1 MQALNSKGYTR
12 KALAITGIGMF
23 FTFLFLA
30 PLTAFAATT
39 VTVKTDSST
48 YAAGATIHVSG
59 TVSPAP
65 TLTGTYVAVSI
76 TTPSGTTA
84 DANEFAVSTVNGSFS
99 GTFVGGPSYV
109 PNGTYTLTATYNSV
123 SATTTF
129 TYGTAPT
136 TSQTGGSTTTTIVE
150 QTTVTQVVS
159 SLTTVVQQQI
169 TTVSAQTAT
178 TVTQQFSTTVTQVST
193 STVTD
198 STALAVG
205 AVGLIIAIVAIILAV
220 LTMRKK

>member
-1 MQALNSKGYTR
+1 MQALNSTGYTR

-39 VTVKTDSST
+39 VTVQTDASS
-48 YAAGATIHVSG
+48 YQPGATIHVSG

-65 TLTGTYVAVSI
+65 TLTGTYIAVSI
-76 TTPSGTTA
+76 IAPNGVTA
-84 DANEFAVSTVNGSFS
+84 DANEFEVGTNGSYS
-99 GTFVGGPSYV
+99 GTFVPGPSYSV
-109 PNGTYTLTATYNSV
+109 NGTYTVDAVYNSV
-123 SATTTF
+123 TATTTF
-129 TYGTAPT
+129 MYGTIS
-136 TSQTGGSTTTTIVE
+136 TSSATGGSTTTTIVE

-159 SLTTVVQQQI
+159 SVTTVIQSAV

-198 STALAVG
+198 STALAIG
-205 AVGLIIAIVAIILAV
+205 AVGVIIAIIAAVLAV
-220 LTMRKK
+220 LAMRKK